1 MCNCCCW
8 SFLTISGGLGYYLY
22 NVNIST
28 LFDDIDRLLVG
39 HQEKKIIELEPLN
52 PKQDFSSNEE
62 TISQPHKNEYVF
74 L

>member
-22 NVNIST
+22 NVNINS
-28 LFDDIDRLLVG
+28 LFDEIDKLLVG
-39 HQEKKIIELEPLN
+39 KPEKKIVELEPLRTIV
-52 PKQDFSSNEE
+52 SSSSDEE
-62 TISQPHKNEYVF
+62 IVPQPHKNEYVF

>member
-28 LFDDIDRLLVG
+28 LFDDIDKFLVE
-39 HQEKKIIELEPLN
+39 HQEKKVGELEPL
-52 PKQDFSSNEE
+52 KSNETVSSKE
-62 TISQPHKNEYVF
+62 EIISQPSKNEYVF

>member
-28 LFDDIDRLLVG
+28 LFDDIDKFLVD
-39 HQEKKIIELEPLN
+39 HQEKKIRELEPL
-52 PKQDFSSNEE
+52 KSNENPSSGE
-62 TISQPHKNEYVF
+62 EIISQPPKNEYVF

>member
-28 LFDDIDRLLVG
+28 LFDDIDKFLVG
-39 HQEKKIIELEPLN
+39 HQEKKMIEIEPLKGN
-52 PKQDFSSNEE
+52 HDFSSNEE
-62 TISQPHKNEYVF
+62 IISQSHKNEYVF